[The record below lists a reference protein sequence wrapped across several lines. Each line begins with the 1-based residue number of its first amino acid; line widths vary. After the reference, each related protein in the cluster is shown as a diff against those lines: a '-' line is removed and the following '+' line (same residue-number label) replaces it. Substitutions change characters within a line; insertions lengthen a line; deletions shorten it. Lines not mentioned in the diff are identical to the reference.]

1 MGRTRYS
8 SLGIAA
14 SCRRMAVKV
23 MKNPLI
29 IHGTRASKDRICA
42 STGTTIIK
50 LLTKFKKEL
59 SLNGNCVFSL
69 VSHSRGSPH
78 YRRLSAFIGGQFGFV
93 RPDPRI
99 SNQFAADERG

>member
-29 IHGTRASKDRICA
+29 IHGTRQQRRICA

-69 VSHSRGSPH
+69 VSHSRGSS
-78 YRRLSAFIGGQFGFV
+78 RLSAFIRGQLV
-93 RPDPRI
+93 RDPSSTSPKNI
-99 SNQFAADERG
+99 WAADERG

>member
-1 MGRTRYS
+1 
-8 SLGIAA
+8 
-14 SCRRMAVKV
+14 MAVKV

-29 IHGTRASKDRICA
+29 IHGTRQQRPICA

-69 VSHSRGSPH
+69 VSHSKGSPH
-78 YRRLSAFIGGQFGFV
+78 LYAFTCGSDQNSVLINSKISGARVDGGRRVGSGCDRG
-93 RPDPRI
+93 
-99 SNQFAADERG
+99 ADCSRADHEEY

>member
-29 IHGTRASKDRICA
+29 IHGTRQQRRICA

-78 YRRLSAFIGGQFGFV
+78 LFAFIRVHSRPKLVHPAV
-93 RPDPRI
+93 RTGT
-99 SNQFAADERG
+99 A

>member
-29 IHGTRASKDRICA
+29 IHGTLPAK
-42 STGTTIIK
+42 TGTTIIK

-78 YRRLSAFIGGQFGFV
+78 LFAFIRV
-93 RPDPRI
+93 HSRPHCFFRVTRQ
-99 SNQFAADERG
+99 NHWAANERE